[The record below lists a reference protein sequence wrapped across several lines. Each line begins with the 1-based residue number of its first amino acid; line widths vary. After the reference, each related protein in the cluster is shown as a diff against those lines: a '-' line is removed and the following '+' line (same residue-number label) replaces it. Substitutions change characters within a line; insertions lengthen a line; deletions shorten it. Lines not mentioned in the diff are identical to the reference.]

1 MKELYIIGAGGF
13 GRETVWLTERINEK
27 RRTWKI
33 KGFIDDNESLWG
45 TVCSGHPVLGGLSYL
60 QESDHEV
67 WCVCAVG
74 SAAVRKKIIER
85 FHKAVHIHFATLIDP
100 KADISGR
107 VSVGEG
113 SIICAGCIITVDIC
127 IGRHNI
133 INLGCTIG
141 HDAVLAD
148 FVTLYPNVSV
158 SGQVEIGECTEIGT
172 GADLIQ
178 GKRIGMRTII
188 GAGTVVINDIADD
201 CTAVGSPAKAVRYHT
216 DKCGGVKDDIDFSFV
231 GERSIKG
238 MRAVWF
244 RGVA

>member
-13 GRETVWLTERINEK
+13 GRETAWLAERINEK
-27 RRTWKI
+27 RQTWEI
-33 KGFIDDNESLWG
+33 RGFIDDNESLWG
-45 TVCSGHPVLGGLSYL
+45 TVCGGYPVLGGLPYL
-60 QESDHEV
+60 QEPDHEV

-85 FHKAVHIHFATLIDP
+85 VHKAAQIHFATLIDP

-133 INLGCTIG
+133 INLDCTIG

-148 FVTLYPNVSV
+148 FVTLYPSVNV
-158 SGQVEIGECTEIGT
+158 SGQVKIGECTEIGT
-172 GADLIQ
+172 GANIIQ
-178 GKRIGMRTII
+178 GKRIGDRTVI
-188 GAGTVVINDIADD
+188 GSGAVVVRDIETPGTYIGV
-201 CTAVGSPAKAVRYHT
+201 PAKKRA
-216 DKCGGVKDDIDFSFV
+216 
-231 GERSIKG
+231 GEPE
-238 MRAVWF
+238 
-244 RGVA
+244 